1 MKNVLKITLMS
12 CILFAANA
20 SAQIA
25 SRGEAINKAG
35 KQRMLVMKMAKSYMA
50 IGAGV
55 KVAEAKQEL
64 DEASTIFNENN
75 NDLTVFIKFKETN
88 DALAAAAALWA
99 KFRADVN
106 STPSLDMA
114 PNIIL
119 QANNLVNACSVV
131 VDKYVANAGVKI
143 AVLPNV
149 CGKQRLFAQ
158 KIGMLYL
165 AKFWGAESPTLK
177 RDLNET
183 LVNYEAGLTSLLQYA
198 ENTEE
203 INTILKLQQSE
214 WNFTKKS
221 FDADAEQMA
230 PVLVYSSANL
240 MTRNFDTATA
250 LYSKLL
256 N

>member
-1 MKNVLKITLMS
+1 MKNLLKITLS
-12 CILFAANA
+12 YCILFTATCA
-20 SAQIA
+20 AQIA

-55 KVAEAKQEL
+55 KIAEAKQEL
-64 DEASTIFNENN
+64 DEASTLFNENN

-88 DALAAAAALWA
+88 DALAAAGVLWA
-99 KFRADVN
+99 KFRSDVN
-106 STPSLDMA
+106 GIPSLDMA
-114 PNIIL
+114 PSIML
-119 QANNLVNACSVV
+119 QANNLVTACSVV
-131 VDKYVANAGVKI
+131 VDKYVANAGIKV

-149 CGKQRLFAQ
+149 CGKQRLYAQ

-165 AKFWGAESPTLK
+165 AKFWDVESPTLK

-183 LVNYEAGLTSLLQYA
+183 LSNYEAGLTSLLQYA

-221 FDADAEQMA
+221 FNADA
-230 PVLVYSSANL
+230 
-240 MTRNFDTATA
+240 
-250 LYSKLL
+250 
-256 N
+256 

>member
-1 MKNVLKITLMS
+1 MKNLFKITLVS
-12 CILFAANA
+12 CILFVAT
-20 SAQIA
+20 SIAQITN
-25 SRGEAINKAG
+25 RDEAINKAG
-35 KQRMLVMKMAKSYMA
+35 KQRILVMKMAKSYMA

-55 KVAEAKQEL
+55 KAADAKQEL
-64 DEASTIFNENN
+64 YEASMLFNENI
-75 NDLTVFIKFKETN
+75 NDLNIFIEFKETN
-88 DALAAAAALWA
+88 EALTAAGVLWT

-106 STPSLDMA
+106 SNPSLDMA
-114 PNIIL
+114 PSIML
-119 QANNLVNACSVV
+119 QANNLVIACNVV
-131 VDKYVANAGVKI
+131 VDKYVANIGVKI

-149 CGKQRLFAQ
+149 CAKQRLYAQ

-165 AKFWGAESPTLK
+165 AKFWDVKSPTLK

-183 LVNYEAGLTSLLQYA
+183 LANYETSLTSLLQYA

-221 FDADAEQMA
+221 FNADAEQMA

-240 MTRNFDTATA
+240 MTHNFDTATV
-250 LYSKLL
+250 LYAKLI

>member
-1 MKNVLKITLMS
+1 
-12 CILFAANA
+12 
-20 SAQIA
+20 
-25 SRGEAINKAG
+25 
-35 KQRMLVMKMAKSYMA
+35 MLVMKMAKSYMA

-55 KVAEAKQEL
+55 KDAEAKQEL
-64 DEASTIFNENN
+64 DEASTLFNENN

-88 DALAAAAALWA
+88 DALAAAAVLWA

-114 PNIIL
+114 PSIMA

-131 VDKYVANAGVKI
+131 VDKYLANAAIKV

-149 CGKQRLFAQ
+149 CGKQRLYAQ

-165 AKFWGAESPTLK
+165 AKFWGVESPTLK

-183 LVNYEAGLTSLLQYA
+183 LVNYESGLTSLLQYA
-198 ENTEE
+198 ENIEE